1 MEVGKKVKFDFGKKK
16 EKKEGIVTKVF
27 DKTVYLKVDF
37 KNHKGKTVV
46 KRKNEVK

>member
-1 MEVGKKVKFDFGKKK
+1 MEAGKKVKFDFGKKK
-16 EKKEGIVTKVF
+16 EKKEGIVTKAF

-46 KRKNEVK
+46 RKKSEVK